1 MSYVGGKIQF
11 EVKLKYG
18 QIKISGNNV
27 NLFSFELQSLGKNLM
42 WVVCIYKKVDVEI
55 LERVERNGVDVLIV
69 II

>member
-1 MSYVGGKIQF
+1 
-11 EVKLKYG
+11 
-18 QIKISGNNV
+18 
-27 NLFSFELQSLGKNLM
+27 M